1 MADLLALSEAVLD
14 GGKGVNEV
22 GPINRINHQLS
33 VVADGIAVVEAFS
46 HSVLFETDDGLLAF
60 DASNV
65 GGGARVV
72 AAARRWRAARFN
84 TLVFTHGHLD
94 HVGGSGAFIDD
105 ASERGDPRPQVV
117 GHANVA
123 KRFERYRLTAGYN
136 RVINERQFGQ
146 FRRRGYSISGGSGGS
161 GGSDGADGETFLP
174 ETVPAPD
181 VAYEDRHEFSV
192 GGLAVE
198 LNHAR
203 GETDDHTWAWIPEHK
218 AVCAGDFFIWN
229 FPNAGNPQKAQR
241 YPLEWARALKA
252 IAARNP
258 ELFLPAHGL
267 PIAGA
272 ERIRAV
278 LLEVAETLERLV
290 ADTLALMNEGARLD
304 DIVHSVRVP
313 PALLA
318 KPYLQPLY
326 DEPEFVVRNV
336 WRLYGGWYDG
346 NPAHLRP
353 PQDAV
358 LAGEVAHL
366 AGGAV
371 ALAKRAETWADQDM
385 RLACQLVEFAALADP
400 EDAAVQAIR
409 AEVYQRRR
417 DAETSLMAKGIFGA
431 AANESK
437 DRAEHGGQS
446 GKGGG
451 S

>member
-46 HSVLFETDDGLLAF
+46 HCVLFETDDGLLAF
-60 DASNV
+60 DASNL

-94 HVGGSGAFIDD
+94 HVGGSGAFIED
-105 ASERGDPRPQVV
+105 ASERGDPRPSVV

-146 FRRRGYSISGGSGGS
+146 FRRRGYSISGGP
-161 GGSDGADGETFLP
+161 DGETFLP

-181 VAYEDRHEFSV
+181 VAYEDRHEFNV

-272 ERIRAV
+272 ERIRTV

-290 ADTLALMNEGARLD
+290 GDTLALMNEGARLD

-346 NPAHLRP
+346 NPAHLKP

-366 AGGAV
+366 AGGAM

-437 DRAEHGGQS
+437 DRAERSAHA
-446 GKGGG
+446 GKGA